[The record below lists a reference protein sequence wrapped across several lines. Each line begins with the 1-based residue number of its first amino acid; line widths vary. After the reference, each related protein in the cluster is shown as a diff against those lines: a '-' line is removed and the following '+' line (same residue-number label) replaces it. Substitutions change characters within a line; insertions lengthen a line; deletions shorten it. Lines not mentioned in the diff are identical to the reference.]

1 MFMKIKTSTKPYRKR
16 SKKVQKS
23 TSNYKKSTR
32 EYREQN
38 CSSEC
43 IVGRAQEYK
52 GEHKSL
58 FIPPKYWI
66 TLLLQNKELR
76 GSSYFLKTINEII
89 QKYGNMVE
97 SIILFFWVRK
107 VEVKSYTPT
116 LLLLSILNFCQC
128 FVISLSTFDEFLSNL
143 GNTMIHFPNNFSK
156 YLIFSKKKLVSRF
169 FFQCSIHTFKFFLSY
184 F

>member
-128 FVISLSTFDEFLSNL
+128 FVISLSTFDEFFIKSWKHNDTFSQQFFKISN
-143 GNTMIHFPNNFSK
+143 FF
-156 YLIFSKKKLVSRF
+156 KKKVGFAVF
-169 FFQCSIHTFKFFLSY
+169 FSMFHTY